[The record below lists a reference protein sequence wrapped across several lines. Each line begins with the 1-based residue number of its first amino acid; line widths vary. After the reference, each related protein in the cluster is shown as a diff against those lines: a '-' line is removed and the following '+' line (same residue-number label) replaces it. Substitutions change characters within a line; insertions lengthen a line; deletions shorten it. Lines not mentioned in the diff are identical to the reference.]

1 MTSLHGRLVAV
12 GAALV
17 LLLAVAVGYV
27 VHAAAGGA
35 QPAGHGSGGAGP
47 ATAAGDVGAVTS
59 TGPFYAFKSSR
70 LDRDFGRVAVA
81 PASDPTRRVFTR
93 DLRCT
98 RLAMTGGRG
107 LCLQPAPGVTVA
119 IQALVLDG
127 NLAVTHRLTLPGYPS
142 RAKVA
147 PDGRLAAVTT
157 FVSGDSYASL
167 GFSTRTSI
175 IDASAGTV
183 LFDLEKLSVTKDGRP
198 FHASNFNFWGVTFT
212 PDNRH
217 FYATLGSG
225 GRTYLIRADIAARTA
240 TVVTSGVECPSLSP
254 DGKLVAFKK
263 KVSDDPVTWRL
274 WILDL
279 ATGREHATTETRPI
293 DDQASWLD
301 DRTVMYG
308 LATDDSLSDG
318 GGKAANPS
326 AVDAGASVDT
336 AMWAVAAD
344 GTGTPRLVLDHA
356 WSAQLATTS

>member
-1 MTSLHGRLVAV
+1 MASLRGRLAAV
-12 GAALV
+12 GAALAV
-17 LLLAVAVGYV
+17 LLTIAVGYV
-27 VHAAAGGA
+27 VHAASGGTQAAGQVSG
-35 QPAGHGSGGAGP
+35 GSGSV
-47 ATAAGDVGAVTS
+47 TAAGDVGAVTS

-70 LDRDFGRVAVA
+70 LDGDFGRVAVA

-93 DLRCT
+93 DLRCN
-98 RLAMTGGRG
+98 RLAITAGRG
-107 LCLQPAPGVTVA
+107 LCLQPATGVTVA
-119 IQALVLDG
+119 VEALVLDA
-127 NLAVTHRLTLPGYPS
+127 NLAVTRRLTLPGYPS

-157 FVSGDSYASL
+157 FVSGDSYASI

-175 IDASAGTV
+175 IDTSAGAV

-198 FHASNFNFWGVTFT
+198 FHAANFNFWGVTFT
-212 PDNRH
+212 PDSRH

-263 KVSDDPVTWRL
+263 KVTNNPVTWRL
-274 WILDL
+274 WILDV

-308 LATDDSLSDG
+308 LATDDPLSDG
-318 GGKAANPS
+318 GGKGANPS

-336 AMWAVAAD
+336 GMWAVAPD
-344 GTGTPRLVLDHA
+344 GTGTPRPVLDHA
-356 WSAQLATTS
+356 WSAQLETTS

>member
-1 MTSLHGRLVAV
+1 MASPRGRLAAV
-12 GAALV
+12 GAALAV
-17 LLLAVAVGYV
+17 LLAMAVGYV
-27 VHAAAGGA
+27 AHASTRGTQAAG
-35 QPAGHGSGGAGP
+35 HVSGGPGP
-47 ATAAGDVGAVTS
+47 VTGVGDVGAVTS

-70 LDRDFGRVAVA
+70 LDGDFGRVAVA

-93 DLRCT
+93 DLRCN
-98 RLAMTGGRG
+98 RLAMAAGRG

-119 IQALVLDG
+119 VEALVLDA

-142 RAKVA
+142 RTKVA

-175 IDASAGTV
+175 IDASTGAV
-183 LFDLEKLSVTKDGRP
+183 LFDLEKLSVTKDGQP

-212 PDNRH
+212 PDSRH
-217 FYATLGSG
+217 LYATLGSG
-225 GRTYLIRADIAARTA
+225 ALTYLIRADIAARTA

-263 KVSDDPVTWRL
+263 MVSDDPVTWRL

-308 LATDDSLSDG
+308 LTTDDSLSDG
-318 GGKAANPS
+318 GGKGANPS

-336 AMWAVAAD
+336 GMWAVAAD